1 MEKNMNYSESD
12 LIQLSALQHYLFCP
26 RQCALIHVEQI
37 WEESGLTAE
46 GRILHERVDAG
57 GVEKRGNMKRV
68 FGLPIRSL
76 RLGLS
81 GKADVVEFHRQ
92 VDGTW
97 RPYPVEHK
105 RGRRKKEDWDRVQLC
120 AQALC
125 LEEMLGVSVPE
136 GALFYGKEQ
145 RREVVAI
152 SEALR
157 RETEEV
163 AGAVHRMLAEG
174 RTPAPEYA
182 KKCDSCSLV
191 GICLPRGVGG
201 RGGKVAR
208 YLAKAVEEP

>member
-1 MEKNMNYSESD
+1 MEESMTYVEAD
-12 LIQLSALQHYLFCP
+12 FIQLSALQHYMVCP

-37 WEESGLTAE
+37 WEESRLTAE
-46 GRILHERVDAG
+46 GRILHDRVDAG
-57 GVEKRGNMKRV
+57 GVEKRGDVKRV

-92 VDGTW
+92 PNGRWV
-97 RPYPVEHK
+97 PYPVEHK

-145 RREVVAI
+145 RREIVEI
-152 SEALR
+152 NDALR
-157 RETEEV
+157 LETESV
-163 AGAVHRMLAEG
+163 AAAVHRMLGEG
-174 RTPAPEYA
+174 STPAPEYA
-182 KKCDSCSLV
+182 KKCDSCSLLET
-191 GICLPRGVGG
+191 CLPRGVGG
-201 RGGKVAR
+201 RGNRVAR
-208 YLAKAVEEP
+208 YLAKALEEP